1 MPIEQRT
8 HPVTRIRSSDPP
20 LLDVCREL
28 AGSTEL
34 LSVLVRRQI
43 AIRYA
48 QTVMGAFWVLL
59 QPLMTAALYT
69 LVFGMFVRVNTGNV
83 PYPLFSYSGM
93 VLWMVFAQG
102 LERGGIS
109 LIQDERLISK
119 IYFPRLWLPWSAVLS
134 VLVDFAISS
143 AILIPVA
150 WIWGLAPSPIRL
162 LWIPVSIA
170 PALLAAAGAGTLLSS
185 LNIRWRDLRQVAP
198 FLVQIMVWVTPVAYS
213 FDMVPKPWDEL
224 LLLNPVSAPV
234 QLFRHATLG
243 TPMPPLWAL
252 GLSFLTS
259 SLLFVVGTL
268 VFRRVERTFA
278 DYI

>member
-1 MPIEQRT
+1 MSTEQRSHFMT
-8 HPVTRIRSSDPP
+8 TIQSNDPP
-20 LLDVCREL
+20 LSMVVREL
-28 AGSTEL
+28 ARSTEL

-43 AIRYA
+43 SIRYA

-69 LVFGMFVRVNTGNV
+69 LVFGTFVRVNTGDI

-93 VLWMVFAQG
+93 VIWMIFAQG

-109 LIQDERLISK
+109 LIQDERLITK
-119 IYFPRLWLPWSAVLS
+119 IYFPRLWLPWAAVLS

-150 WIWGLAPSPIRL
+150 WIWGISLSPLRL
-162 LWIPVSIA
+162 LWIPVAIL

-213 FDMVPKPWDEL
+213 FDMVPKPWNDVL
-224 LLLNPVSAPV
+224 LFNPVSAPV
-234 QLFRHATLG
+234 LLFRHATLG
-243 TPMPPLWAL
+243 AAMPPLW
-252 GLSFLTS
+252 
-259 SLLFVVGTL
+259 
-268 VFRRVERTFA
+268 
-278 DYI
+278 